1 MGIPGRITTG
11 FHNKEEIGMFQMRP
25 YAVHIT
31 PAKRGVRRYVCR
43 RETEEQ
49 AIHVADKLLKGAPGA
64 LVEVFRGGYGEPELV
79 ACIAGRAS

>member
-1 MGIPGRITTG
+1 
-11 FHNKEEIGMFQMRP
+11 MFQMRP

-49 AIHVADKLLKGAPGA
+49 AIGVAGKLLRGAPSA
-64 LVEVFRGGYGEPELV
+64 LVEVFRGGYGDTELV
-79 ACIAGRAS
+79 TVIGGRAS

>member
-31 PAKRGVRRYVCR
+31 PAKRSVRRYVCR

-49 AIHVADKLLKGAPGA
+49 AIRVADKLLKGAPGA
-64 LVEVFRGGYGEPELV
+64 LVEVYRGRLGDADLV
-79 ACIAGRAS
+79 ARIGGRAS